1 MRIGT
6 PACAHVYTF
15 VIPVDT
21 DSTADCEVRNVGRMK
36 EDRGR
41 TIWKRRSVAGWGGG
55 EVDATRASEPVNEQY
70 AEERTKRRRKRIQAI
85 ARKRTD
91 RGHGRG
97 GGVYTQLHSSLDTCA
112 RTRFECAP
120 TSACYTS
127 DSRAVLNIK
136 PINRRG
142 GAVTDGRGHLATP
155 PIDGAGASSS
165 LVHSG
170 AAWREGEE
178 GSCAD
183 SAATRSPSARQM
195 RSGF

>member
-41 TIWKRRSVAGWGGG
+41 TIWKRRSVAARKREGGK
-55 EVDATRASEPVNEQY
+55 VDATRASEPVNEQY

-97 GGVYTQLHSSLDTCA
+97 EGCIHSYIVLSIHAHARASNVHLHRPVTH
-112 RTRFECAP
+112 RTHEP
-120 TSACYTS
+120 Y
-127 DSRAVLNIK
+127 
-136 PINRRG
+136 
-142 GAVTDGRGHLATP
+142 
-155 PIDGAGASSS
+155 
-165 LVHSG
+165 
-170 AAWREGEE
+170 
-178 GSCAD
+178 
-183 SAATRSPSARQM
+183 
-195 RSGF
+195 